1 MKNMRKSR
9 GLFLTAVATGTMLNP
24 LNSSM
29 ISLAL
34 HSIQRDFHLTF
45 TTVSWLISSFY
56 LASAIA
62 QPVTGKIGDLIG
74 RKKLFIVGLLL
85 VAVSALGAPLSPT
98 FFVLLVMRLFQS
110 IGSSAI
116 YPSGIALVQSNI
128 HEKQASALAVLSI
141 FASAMT
147 ALGPTLG
154 GFLIVW
160 GDWPAIFTVNF
171 PFILISLLL
180 GWYMFPKDKKKE
192 GSTFKNVIH
201 HLDFPGIFL
210 FAIGMI
216 LLLWFLLS
224 FTTSIHYISGLVGI
238 IFILL
243 FVWRELKAKDPF
255 INVRLF
261 KTNRALSS
269 VYLQFIVLNL
279 FNYCLFFGLP
289 TYFQEE
295 MHLNVRTS
303 GLLMLFMSG
312 VSIIVSPL
320 TGKWIDKSGAKQPII
335 VGSFLMLIGAIL
347 LTIFF
352 IHVPIIVMG
361 IILAF
366 LGISYGIGNVA
377 LQVAMF
383 EATPE
388 NIIGTSSGLF
398 QTCRYLGSI
407 LSSVVLGLVFG
418 KEISPKHMV
427 ILGFILIVVSVL
439 SLLLSLQYAKNRFQ
453 FKKPTI

>member
-1 MKNMRKSR
+1 MKNPRKSR
-9 GLFLTAVATGTMLNP
+9 ALFLTAVASGTMLNP

-34 HSIQRDFHLTF
+34 HSIQRDFHLSF

-74 RKKLFIVGLLL
+74 RKKLFLIGLIL
-85 VAVSALGAPLSPT
+85 VAISAFGAPLAPT
-98 FFVLLVMRLFQS
+98 FSVLLVMRLFQS
-110 IGSSAI
+110 IGSGAI
-116 YPSGIALVQSNI
+116 YPSGVALVQSNI
-128 HEKQASALAVLSI
+128 HERQASALAVLSI

-154 GFLIVW
+154 GFLIIW

-171 PFILISLLL
+171 PFIIISFIL
-180 GWYMFPKDKKKE
+180 GWYMFPKDKKQE
-192 GSTFKNVIH
+192 GSSIKNVLQ
-201 HLDFPGIFL
+201 HLDFLGIFL
-210 FAIGMI
+210 FAAGMI

-224 FTTSIHYISGLVGI
+224 FNASPHYIAGI
-238 IFILL
+238 GGVVFILL
-243 FVWRELKAKDPF
+243 FIWRELKARDPF
-255 INVRLF
+255 IDVRLF
-261 KTNRALSS
+261 KTNHALTS
-269 VYLQFIVLNL
+269 VYIQFIVLNL

-289 TYFQEE
+289 TYFQDE
-295 MHLNVRTS
+295 MHLSVRMS

-312 VSIIVSPL
+312 ASIIVSPL
-320 TGKWIDKSGAKQPII
+320 AGKWIDKAGARQPILT
-335 VGSFLMLIGAIL
+335 GAFLMLIGAIL
-347 LTIFF
+347 LAVFF
-352 IHVPIIVMG
+352 IHVPILVMG

-366 LGISYGIGNVA
+366 LGIGYGLGNVA
-377 LQVAMF
+377 LQVAMLD
-383 EATPE
+383 ATPE

-418 KEISPKHMV
+418 KKIIPENMQ
-427 ILGFILIVVSVL
+427 ILGYIMIVVSII
-439 SLLLSLQYAKNRFQ
+439 SILLSLQYVRSSLRL
-453 FKKPTI
+453 KKTAH